1 MNTPVAVAVAL
12 IMNADGRVLLCQR
25 PPGKSYAL
33 QWEFP
38 GGKLEAGESFPEA
51 LARELR
57 EELEID
63 AEIGDLIGRQVSHYA
78 DGGTFAVEYYLVERW
93 TGAMRNIVFA
103 DTRWVLLTELPTFDI
118 LAGNR
123 DFCAGL
129 AARGIERPG
138 NKPAPTTHP

>member
-1 MNTPVAVAVAL
+1 MSHPVAVAVAL
-12 IMNADGRVLLCQR
+12 IVSRDGKVLLCER
-25 PPGKSYAL
+25 PQGKSYAL

-38 GGKLEAGESFPEA
+38 GGKLEPGESSSEA

-63 AEIGDLIGRQVSHYA
+63 AEVGELLHRQVSHYA

-93 TGAMRNIVFA
+93 SGAMRNMVFA
-103 DTRWVLLTELPTFDI
+103 DIRWVELTELPSFDI

-123 DFCAGL
+123 DFCAEL
-129 AARGIERPG
+129 AMRGITRQTP
-138 NKPAPTTHP
+138 

>member
-1 MNTPVAVAVAL
+1 MSHPVAVAVAL
-12 IMNADGRVLLCQR
+12 IMNPDGKVLLCQR

-38 GGKLEAGESFPEA
+38 GGKLEAGEGSPEA

-63 AEIGDLIGRQVSHYA
+63 AEVGPLLHRQVSHYT

-93 TGAMRNIVFA
+93 DGTMRNIVFA
-103 DTRWVLLTELPTFDI
+103 DTRWVELAELPGFDI

-123 DFCAGL
+123 EFCERL
-129 AARGIERPG
+129 AAEGVG
-138 NKPAPTTHP
+138 GSSL